1 MTELIGYGAAAVA
14 GVCLGLIGGGG
25 SILTVPLLVYLF
37 GIEPLTAT
45 TYSLFI
51 VGITSL
57 VSAAVKYRDR
67 LVNTRIVLVFGIP
80 AIIAIFLT
88 RLWLLPAIP
97 GTIITVGDW
106 VITKARMLMLL
117 FAALMIVVSVKML
130 TKKAA
135 SQSAAP
141 TGLNYSALMLQGA
154 GTGVLTGL
162 LGAGG
167 GFIIIPAL
175 IMFTKLS
182 MKQAIGTSLGIITIN
197 SLAGFAGSIG
207 HYKIDWPTLLIITGL
222 AIAGS
227 FAGNFISY
235 RINGDGLKK
244 AFGWF
249 VLATAA
255 FIIVKELI

>member
-1 MTELIGYGAAAVA
+1 MEIIGYGAAALA
-14 GVCLGLIGGGG
+14 GICLGLIGGGG

-51 VGITSL
+51 VGSTSL
-57 VSAAVKYRDR
+57 VATVAKYRSG
-67 LVNTRIVLVFGIP
+67 LVNTSIVLLFGAP
-80 AIIAIFLT
+80 AVIVIFLT
-88 RLWLLPAIP
+88 RLWLLPALP
-97 GTIITVGDW
+97 DTIATIGGFVL
-106 VITKARMLMLL
+106 TKANMLLLL
-117 FAALMIVVSVKML
+117 FALLMILAALKML
-130 TKKAA
+130 T
-135 SQSAAP
+135 QSDKLP
-141 TGLNYSALMLQGA
+141 DNVQRPLNYPLLLLQGA
-154 GTGVLTGL
+154 GTGLLTGL

-175 IMFTKLS
+175 IMFTKLD

-197 SLAGFAGSIG
+197 SIAGFAGSIG
-207 HYKIDWPTLLIITGL
+207 HYNIHWPMLLTITAL

-227 FAGNFISY
+227 FAGNY
-235 RINGDGLKK
+235 LGQRIDGQKLKK

-255 FIIVKELI
+255 FIIIKEMT